1 MTPEVTA
8 THERINVER
17 KKLYD
22 RFKEEF
28 GHELN
33 DEKIGR
39 VVDTLIK
46 PPKTFAESL
55 EGVKTIQ
62 VDVIKTARKRG
73 RPAGSKNKPKAE
85 LVRPSLIGHVPAN
98 DLIINRQD

>member
-1 MTPEVTA
+1 MNPEVTA
-8 THERINVER
+8 THERISMER

-55 EGVKTIQ
+55 EGIKTIQ
-62 VDVIKTARKRG
+62 IDVIKPAKKRG
-73 RPAGSKNKPKAE
+73 RPAGRKNSPKAE
-85 LVRPSLIGHVPAN
+85 LVKPSLIGHLPVN